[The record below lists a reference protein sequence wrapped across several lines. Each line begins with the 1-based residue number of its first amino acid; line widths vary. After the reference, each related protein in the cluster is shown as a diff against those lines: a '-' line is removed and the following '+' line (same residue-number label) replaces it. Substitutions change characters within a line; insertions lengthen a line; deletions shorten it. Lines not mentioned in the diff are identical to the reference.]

1 MSASATDHRPVADR
15 REHIAEGNRVRR
27 FTETKASLKTT
38 EFFAMVA
45 IVLGILISA
54 AAISAS
60 AGHPDRFTG
69 SQAWLYVSIVAV
81 GYMIS
86 RGLAKSG
93 SREPDSDDRR

>member
-1 MSASATDHRPVADR
+1 MSAPATDHRTETGVRDHAAGG
-15 REHIAEGNRVRR
+15 HTVRR
-27 FTETKASLKTT
+27 FTETKASFKTS
-38 EFFAMVA
+38 EFFAMIS
-45 IVLGILISA
+45 IVVGILISA

-60 AGHPDRFTG
+60 TGHPDRFTG

-93 SREPDSDDRR
+93 SREPYSDDRS

>member
-1 MSASATDHRPVADR
+1 MSAPATDHRTETGVRDHAADG
-15 REHIAEGNRVRR
+15 HMVRR
-27 FTETKASLKTT
+27 FTETKASFKTS
-38 EFFAMVA
+38 EFFAMIS
-45 IVLGILISA
+45 IVVGILISA

-60 AGHPDRFTG
+60 TGHPDRFTG

-93 SREPDSDDRR
+93 SREPYSDDRS